1 MDERKT
7 TVSAIDMKISHRTVH
22 TLQAGPTDGLPVVL
36 LHGARFSSRTWQELG
51 TIELL
56 AGKGY
61 RTIAVDLPGFG
72 SSEAS
77 DVAPT
82 EFLPALFDALGAD
95 RPVVLA
101 ASMSGAYAYPMVEPD
116 PPLVRGLV
124 AVAPA
129 GTGTW
134 AAKLEGRTFPL
145 LIVWGGDDA
154 VFPVSNA
161 DLLEKS
167 VEGST
172 KLVLDGAPHPCYLE
186 RPGEFHAALIEFLAG
201 IAN

>member
-1 MDERKT
+1 MDGKKT
-7 TVSAIDMKISHRTVH
+7 TVSAIDMKVSHRTVH
-22 TLQAGPTDGLPVVL
+22 TLQAGPAGGLPVVL

-61 RTIAVDLPGFG
+61 RAIAVDLPGFG
-72 SSEAS
+72 GSEAS
-77 DVAPT
+77 DVAPAD
-82 EFLPALFDALGAD
+82 LMPALFDALGVD

-124 AVAPA
+124 AVAPVLTDTYA
-129 GTGTW
+129 M
-134 AAKLEGRTFPL
+134 KLKGRSFPL
-145 LIVWGGDDA
+145 LVVWGSDDA
-154 VFPVSNA
+154 ICPPAHA
-161 DLLEKS
+161 DLLAAS

-172 KLVLDGAPHPCYLE
+172 KIIINNAPHPCYLE
-186 RPGEFHAALIEFLAG
+186 KPGEFHAALLAFLDS
-201 IAN
+201 IPH